1 MAKLHERTVIEEIDE
16 SSDPTRFDGD
26 LESVLIGHSD
36 NAEDFLRTVFN
47 FVDRKSRFFKQ
58 PDAAKKVA
66 RLVDSISTASASGKA
81 FKGGFFGKGN
91 EGKGASEVSAASAFS
106 AQLQYS
112 MFGLASLTDP
122 RHATNFC

>member
-1 MAKLHERTVIEEIDE
+1 MVKLHERTVIEEIDE

-36 NAEDFLRTVFN
+36 NAEDFLKTVFN

-66 RLVDSISTASASGKA
+66 RLVDSVSTASASGKA

-91 EGKGASEVSAASAFS
+91 DSKGASKVTAASAFS
-106 AQLQYS
+106 VWVQHS
-112 MFGLASLTDP
+112 MSGRMQSD
-122 RHATNFC
+122 

>member
-16 SSDPTRFDGD
+16 SSDLTRFDGD

-36 NAEDFLRTVFN
+36 NAEDFLKTVFN

-66 RLVDSISTASASGKA
+66 RLVDSVSTASASGKA

-91 EGKGASEVSAASAFS
+91 DGKGASKVSAASAS
-106 AQLQYS
+106 SVQLQHS
-112 MFGLASLTDP
+112 MSGRIQSD
-122 RHATNFC
+122 

>member
-16 SSDPTRFDGD
+16 SSDLTRFDGD

-47 FVDRKSRFFKQ
+47 FVDLKSRFFKQ

-66 RLVDSISTASASGKA
+66 RLVDSVSTASASGKA
-81 FKGGFFGKGN
+81 FKGGFFGRGN
-91 EGKGASEVSAASAFS
+91 DGKGASKVSAASAFS
-106 AQLQYS
+106 AHLQYS
-112 MFGLASLTDP
+112 MPGRSQSD
-122 RHATNFC
+122 